1 MADVAAKPRN
11 GPGDPRSADFVA
23 RFGAALVADG
33 VLDRLQLARAE
44 RAHKQAGE
52 RFDMVLIGLG
62 LVSEDEMAMRLAAF
76 LGLELAGVDAV
87 PRRALLRDQIDL
99 DFLRRNRVLPL
110 LDDGAT
116 VTIAV
121 ADPFATD
128 QVTGLAY
135 LLGRPVHAVVMP
147 RGLIERGIER
157 LYSAPAAAN
166 AARAQAAAGSSTPI
180 AASDSAPI
188 ATSETDLRRLADI
201 ASDAPVIKLVQDL
214 ITRAWEAGA
223 SDIHLEPGE
232 SSLDVRLRI
241 DGVLAV
247 SERLAPDLQAAVA
260 SRIKVMAELNI
271 AERRLP
277 QDGRIRAN
285 VRGNEID
292 LRVSTMPTI
301 SGESVV
307 MRILDRKSLT
317 GDFAELGFA
326 AEIETGLA
334 RLIARPTGIVLVTGP
349 TGSGKTTTLYTALN
363 RLNTS
368 ELKILTVEDPIEYRI
383 AGINQVQ
390 VQPRI
395 GLTFAHTLRSML
407 RQDPDVIMVGE
418 IRDLDTARIAVQAS
432 LTGHL
437 VLSTLHTNS
446 AAGTIAR
453 LLDMGVADYL
463 LASSVNAILAQR
475 LVRRLC
481 EACAKPL
488 GVGSGAH
495 ATVARLLDNAAHLDA
510 PGLRE
515 RVGCPS
521 CRGTGYA
528 GRHVVGE
535 LMFVDDPVRRAILA
549 GPSEQAIEA
558 AAKTQGMTPLLEQG
572 LALVLLGQTT
582 LDEILRV
589 ARAD

>member
-1 MADVAAKPRN
+1 MADLASRPRN

-23 RFGAALVADG
+23 RFGAALVGDG
-33 VLDRLQLARAE
+33 GLDRLQLARAE
-44 RAHKQAGE
+44 RAHKQSGE
-52 RFDMVLIGLG
+52 RFDAVLIGLG
-62 LVSEDEMAMRLAAF
+62 LVSEDEMAARLAAF
-76 LGLELAGVDAV
+76 LGLELASADAV

-99 DFLRRNRVLPL
+99 DFLRRNRVLPI
-110 LDDGAT
+110 LDDGVT
-116 VTIAV
+116 VTLAV

-128 QVTGLAY
+128 QVTGLSY
-135 LLGRPVHAVVMP
+135 LLGRPVHAVIMP

-157 LYSAPAAAN
+157 LYAAPGAAI
-166 AARAQAAAGSSTPI
+166 AARTQAATLPATQTEPQGGTGQ
-180 AASDSAPI
+180 AA
-188 ATSETDLRRLADI
+188 ETDLRRLADI

-223 SDIHLEPGE
+223 SDIHIEPGE
-232 SSLDVRLRI
+232 SSLDVRLRV

-247 SERLAPDLQAAVA
+247 AERLAPDLQAAVA

-285 VRGNEID
+285 VRGHEID

-301 SGESVV
+301 GGESVV

-317 GDFAELGFA
+317 GDFAALGFT
-326 AEIETGLA
+326 AEIEAGLA
-334 RLIARPTGIVLVTGP
+334 RLITRPTGIVLVTGP

-463 LASSVNAILAQR
+463 LASSINAILAQR

-488 GVGSGAH
+488 PSGSGAH
-495 ATVARLLDNAAHLDA
+495 ATLARLLGEPAQLDA
-510 PGLRE
+510 PGLRQ
-515 RVGCPS
+515 RAGCPS

-528 GRHVVGE
+528 GRLVVGE
-535 LMFVDDPVRRAILA
+535 LMLVDDPVRRAILA
-549 GPSEQAIEA
+549 GPTEQGIET
-558 AAKTQGMTPLLEQG
+558 AAKSQGMTPLLEQG
-572 LALVLLGQTT
+572 LALVRRGQTT